1 MNMGILKSAGIIK
14 HLKSL
19 LPLPRKWSEEEKA
32 FGLRVDNAYRE
43 TQIFMRDASE
53 KMTGYKVFGTENA
66 VSDLDQFAV
75 GTWGRATFT
84 AGTTPSSSSSNV
96 GPFNYICFGGSD
108 TNRTVLVF
116 GYSAAWFNS
125 RASDGW
131 RGWEKFTLT

>member
-19 LPLPRKWSEEEKA
+19 LPLPRKWAEEEKA

-53 KMTGYKVFGTENA
+53 KMTGYKVFGNDNA

-84 AGTTPSSSSSNV
+84 SDTTPAGVTTNV

-108 TNRTVLVF
+108 ENRTVLVF
-116 GYSAAWFNS
+116 GCSAAWFNS

-131 RGWEKFTLT
+131 RGWKKFTLT